1 MRRVADLAIVAAVAL
16 AGCSSGTAPPGNTNV
31 IVIAGDFPLQGQYSR
46 TGLSMAD
53 GVRFAVEQRRTIGK
67 FQVVFK
73 PFDDTLAGE
82 MDPVKAIANVRQM
95 AADSQILG
103 MVGPYT
109 SGIARGE
116 IPAASQYGP
125 NLAMVSPST
134 TANCLTANLP
144 GCLPPARPGGINNFF
159 RIAAPDID
167 QTGAMADVAV
177 KVLGAT
183 RIAVLSDG
191 ESYGE
196 GLADGFAQQLPAAGG
211 TVILRQQLQPSINDY
226 SELLRRIK
234 DLGAQAIYAG
244 GAPSYG
250 VCRLR
255 AQMLSVLP
263 QVYFLGGDALLDP
276 SCISDAKDA
285 AEGMIATIAQGRPS
299 TDAQATRVLAAYKRT
314 GWPVTPYTYASYDCA
329 EILMDAIQRA
339 MDANGGRVPSRSQVV
354 EALTMTHFQGVT
366 GLWSFDGHGDVT
378 APAIS
383 FYRVEGGS
391 WTFWQAVSV
400 GHQSG

>member
-1 MRRVADLAIVAAVAL
+1 MRPIADAVIVATVAL
-16 AGCSSGTAPPGNTNV
+16 AGCSSVTQPPGNTKV

-53 GVRFAVEQRRTIGK
+53 GVQFAVDQRHTIGQ

-82 MDPVKAIANVRQM
+82 MDPVKAIANIRRM
-95 AADSQILG
+95 AADSQTLG

-109 SGIARGE
+109 SGMAQAE
-116 IPAASQYGP
+116 IPVASQYGP

-134 TANCLTANLP
+134 TANCLTASLQ
-144 GCLPPARPGGINNFF
+144 GCSPPARPGGINNFF

-167 QTGAMADVAV
+167 QTRAMADFAV
-177 KVLGAT
+177 KVLGVT

-191 ESYGE
+191 GTYGE
-196 GLADGFAQQLPAAGG
+196 GLANGFAQQLPAAGG
-211 TVILRQQLQPSINDY
+211 TVILRQQLQPSANDY

-234 DLGAQAIYAG
+234 DLGGQAIYAG
-244 GAPSYG
+244 GGP
-250 VCRLR
+250 VCRVR
-255 AQMLSVLP
+255 AQMSAVLP

-276 SCISDAKDA
+276 SCIDDAKNA
-285 AEGMIATIAQGRPS
+285 ADGMIATIAQGRPS
-299 TDAQATRVLAAYKRT
+299 TDAQTTRVLAAYKRT

-329 EILMDAIQRA
+329 EILMDAIERA
-339 MDANGGRVPSRSQVV
+339 MGANGGRVPSRSQVI
-354 EALTMTHFQGVT
+354 EALTTTHFQGIT
-366 GLWSFDGHGDVT
+366 GNWSFDGRGDAT

-383 FYRVEGGS
+383 FYRVERGT

>member
-1 MRRVADLAIVAAVAL
+1 
-16 AGCSSGTAPPGNTNV
+16 
-31 IVIAGDFPLQGQYSR
+31 VIAGDFPLQGQYSR

-53 GVRFAVEQRRTIGK
+53 GVRFAVEQRHTIGQ

-82 MDPVKAIANVRQM
+82 MDPVKAIANVRRM
-95 AADSQILG
+95 AADSQTLG

-109 SGIARGE
+109 SGMARAE
-116 IPAASQYGP
+116 IPVASQYGP

-134 TANCLTANLP
+134 TENCLTASLQ
-144 GCLPPARPGGINNFF
+144 GCGPPAHPGGINNFF

-167 QTGAMADVAV
+167 QTRAMADFAV
-177 KVLGAT
+177 KVLGVT

-191 ESYGE
+191 GTYGE
-196 GLADGFAQQLPAAGG
+196 GLANGFAQQLPALGG
-211 TVILRQQLQPSINDY
+211 TVIVRQQLQPSTNDY

-234 DLGAQAIYAG
+234 DLGGQAIYVG
-244 GAPSYG
+244 GGPDSG
-250 VCRLR
+250 LCRFR
-255 AQMLSVLP
+255 AQMPAVLP

-276 SCISDAKDA
+276 SCVSDAKNA
-285 AEGMIATIAQGRPS
+285 ADGMIATSPQGRPS
-299 TDAQATRVLAAYKRT
+299 TDLQAKKVVDGYMRT

-329 EILMDAIQRA
+329 EILMDAIERA
-339 MDANGGRVPSRSQVV
+339 MGANSGRVPSRTQVI
-354 EALTMTHFQGVT
+354 EALTTTHFQGVT
-366 GLWSFDGHGDVT
+366 GSWSFDGYGDAT

-383 FYRVEGGS
+383 FYRVERGT

-400 GHQSG
+400 GKQSG